1 MRANFKLTANGG
13 KTTPQ
18 IEGEWEEEKR
28 FPARLKQN
36 KLFCVKLYVERP
48 MQL

>member
-18 IEGEWEEEKR
+18 IKEEEEEEKR
-28 FPARLKQN
+28 FPAR
-36 KLFCVKLYVERP
+36 F
-48 MQL
+48 